1 MASATQVPT
10 IAPESLKDR
19 LKQAL
24 SQARQVCG
32 LGAESSADCQT
43 AWETV
48 AELGIAAE
56 AQDQEQQEQ
65 PFFTAYCEEHPGAVE
80 CKVYDT

>member
-1 MASATQVPT
+1 MTTAMRNQDTAG
-10 IAPESLKDR
+10 SLKER
-19 LKQAL
+19 LKSAL

-32 LGAESSADCQT
+32 LGSESSADCKM

-48 AELGIAAE
+48 AELGIATS
-56 AQDQEQQEQ
+56 AQEQEQ
-65 PFFTAYCEEHPGAVE
+65 PFFAAYCDENPGAVE